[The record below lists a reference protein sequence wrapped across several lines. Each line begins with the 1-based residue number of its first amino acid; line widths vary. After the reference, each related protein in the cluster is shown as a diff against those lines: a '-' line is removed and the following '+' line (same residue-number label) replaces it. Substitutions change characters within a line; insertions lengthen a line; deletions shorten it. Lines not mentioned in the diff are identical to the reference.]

1 MNFWNEL
8 IEKLKK
14 WLGLHKEPGKKIPE
28 PPGPKH
34 DEPKEPTLPPEKL

>member
-1 MNFWNEL
+1 MSFWNEL

-14 WLGLHKEPGKKIPE
+14 WLRLHDEPKKIPE

-34 DEPKEPTLPPEKL
+34 DLPKEPTLPPEKY